1 MTPSSFI
8 VVQMEL
14 KVDPEIVE
22 NIQREVKVENIK
34 EELMEEVKVDPE
46 IMEHMERDLLQMEV
60 VINNMTSTFK

>member
-1 MTPSSFI
+1 
-8 VVQMEL
+8 MEV
-14 KVDPEIVE
+14 KVDPEIAE
-22 NIQREVKVENIK
+22 NMQKVVKEENIK